1 MQESLPEDVKI
12 EVRRRS
18 AFKAARNDPRRTPT
32 PEYYIRQMNRSS
44 VAGTSGDSS
53 EDLSLASDW
62 SGASE
67 DDIFAGF
74 EDLGQLDGRIIKQ
87 EPIYSGDRQVGY
99 CYGKVINRYHI
110 RSYFRH
116 AMMMQTGH
124 ARSLAL
130 DLLDRY
136 GRLKQEFKN
145 HPVKKGSGVW
155 RAGLDGDDIF
165 LIENL
170 EIDRQY
176 RRCGFGSRLVRAMLE
191 TVESGTLYY
200 TAIVRPSALNENEL
214 QCESAAGTTTTEL
227 TSEDISKS
235 FWRSLGFRRIG
246 SSSWFGFAS
255 DAKHPSRHL
264 TRADD
269 YELPEVPL
277 GRLDLRL
284 QNDLIK
290 ALTSGDIDYAEVL
303 SRLFDDVAKD
313 DPRWKLTDADGNTVL
328 HFAATKIRPISVQW
342 ILSQTTELLQQRNND
357 GETPLD
363 ALLAKLEN
371 IRTTDYYNL
380 EAEDVSDYFSGFSDT
395 AVSCLM
401 SLNGRNEATDDEWQR
416 LKYGCTCGRC
426 ISGFLSPQMRSA
438 LEYQAEILSDQLLE
452 DISNGELW
460 VANNNSCL
468 YLFSHRLRN
477 KLKASQRMRK
487 GLVTLLGHIAA
498 CLQGNMIPSEHNVEM
513 ILRGARSSS
522 SERFLQRGGS
532 VEAVATMLF
541 RWAMESDELAGNPS
555 HLRLEAF
562 EAKICQVPACRN
574 DHEFGFVSG
583 MCGYERLSPIKY

>member
-1 MQESLPEDVKI
+1 MQESLPEDLKI

-18 AFKAARNDPRRTPT
+18 AFKAARNDPRPT
-32 PEYYIRQMNRSS
+32 PPPEFNIRRMNRSS

-67 DDIFAGF
+67 DEIFAGF

-99 CYGKVINRYHI
+99 W
-110 RSYFRH
+110 H
-116 AMMMQTGH
+116 AC
-124 ARSLAL
+124 SLAL

-136 GRLKQEFKN
+136 GRLKQEFKD

-155 RAGLDGDDIF
+155 RAGLDSDDIF

-176 RRCGFGSRLVRAMLE
+176 RRCGLGSRLVRAMLE
-191 TVESGTLYY
+191 TVESGTFSWKDDDRIDERRYFEIFL
-200 TAIVRPSALNENEL
+200 AVFGLSAYWLVFL
-214 QCESAAGTTTTEL
+214 VW
-227 TSEDISKS
+227 I
-235 FWRSLGFRRIG
+235 
-246 SSSWFGFAS
+246 AS

-264 TRADD
+264 SRADD
-269 YELPEVPL
+269 YELPDVPL

-290 ALTSGDIDYAEVL
+290 ALTSGDNDYAEVL
-303 SRLFDDVAKD
+303 SRLFDGVAKD

-328 HFAATKIRPISVQW
+328 HFAATKTRPISVQW
-342 ILSQTTELLQQRNND
+342 ILSRTTELLHQRNND

-380 EAEDVSDYFSGFSDT
+380 EAEDVSDYFSGFSDA

-401 SLNGRNEATDDEWQR
+401 SLNGSNEGTDDEWQR

-426 ISGFLSPQMRSA
+426 ISGFLSPRMRSA
-438 LEYQAEILSDQLLE
+438 FEYQAEILSDQLLE

-460 VANNNSCL
+460 VANNSTRLC
-468 YLFSHRLRN
+468 LFSHRLRN

-487 GLVTLLGHIAA
+487 GLVALLGHIAA
-498 CLQGNMIPSEHNVEM
+498 CLQRNMIPSEHNVEM
-513 ILRGARSSS
+513 ILRGAKSSS

-541 RWAMESDELAGNPS
+541 RWAMESDELAGNSS

-574 DHEFGFVSG
+574 DHEFGFGRTV
-583 MCGYERLSPIKY
+583 YEGLHTLIK

>member
-1 MQESLPEDVKI
+1 MQESLPEDLKI

-18 AFKAARNDPRRTPT
+18 AFKAARNDPRPT
-32 PEYYIRQMNRSS
+32 PPPEFNIRRMNRSS

-67 DDIFAGF
+67 DEIFAGF

-99 CYGKVINRYHI
+99 W
-110 RSYFRH
+110 H
-116 AMMMQTGH
+116 AC
-124 ARSLAL
+124 SLAL

-136 GRLKQEFKN
+136 GRLKQEFKD
-145 HPVKKGSGVW
+145 HPFKKGSGVW

-176 RRCGFGSRLVRAMLE
+176 RRCGLGSRL
-191 TVESGTLYY
+191 
-200 TAIVRPSALNENEL
+200 
-214 QCESAAGTTTTEL
+214 
-227 TSEDISKS
+227 
-235 FWRSLGFRRIG
+235 
-246 SSSWFGFAS
+246 FGFAS
-255 DAKHPSRHL
+255 EAKHPSRHL
-264 TRADD
+264 SRADD
-269 YELPEVPL
+269 YELPDVPL

-290 ALTSGDIDYAEVL
+290 ALTSGDNDYAEVL
-303 SRLFDDVAKD
+303 SRLFDGVAKD

-342 ILSQTTELLQQRNND
+342 ILSRTTELLHQRNND

-380 EAEDVSDYFSGFSDT
+380 EAEDVSDYFSGFSDA

-401 SLNGRNEATDDEWQR
+401 SLNGSNEGTDDEWQR

-426 ISGFLSPQMRSA
+426 ISGFLSPRMRSA
-438 LEYQAEILSDQLLE
+438 FEYQAEILSDQLLE

-460 VANNNSCL
+460 VANDSSRL

-487 GLVTLLGHIAA
+487 GLVALLGHIAA
-498 CLQGNMIPSEHNVEM
+498 CLQRNMIPSEHNVEM
-513 ILRGARSSS
+513 ILRGAKSSF
-522 SERFLQRGGS
+522 SERFLQRGES

-541 RWAMESDELAGNPS
+541 RWAMESDELAGNSS

-574 DHEFGFVSG
+574 DHEFGFGRTV
-583 MCGYERLSPIKY
+583 YEGLHTLIK

>member
-1 MQESLPEDVKI
+1 
-12 EVRRRS
+12 
-18 AFKAARNDPRRTPT
+18 
-32 PEYYIRQMNRSS
+32 
-44 VAGTSGDSS
+44 
-53 EDLSLASDW
+53 
-62 SGASE
+62 
-67 DDIFAGF
+67 
-74 EDLGQLDGRIIKQ
+74 
-87 EPIYSGDRQVGY
+87 
-99 CYGKVINRYHI
+99 
-110 RSYFRH
+110 H
-116 AMMMQTGH
+116 AC
-124 ARSLAL
+124 SLAL

-136 GRLKQEFKN
+136 GRLKQEFKD
-145 HPVKKGSGVW
+145 HPFKKGSGVW

-176 RRCGFGSRLVRAMLE
+176 RRCGLGSRLVRAMLE

-200 TAIVRPSALNENEL
+200 TAIVRPSALNGNEL
-214 QCESAAGTTTTEL
+214 QCESAAGRTTTEL

-235 FWRSLGFRRIG
+235 FWRSSGFRRIG

-255 DAKHPSRHL
+255 EAKHPSRHL
-264 TRADD
+264 SRADD
-269 YELPEVPL
+269 YELPDVAL

-290 ALTSGDIDYAEVL
+290 ALTSGDNDYAEVL
-303 SRLFDDVAKD
+303 SRLFDGVAKD

-342 ILSQTTELLQQRNND
+342 ILSRTTELLHQRNND

-380 EAEDVSDYFSGFSDT
+380 EAEDVSDYFSGFSDA

-401 SLNGRNEATDDEWQR
+401 SLNGSNEGTDDEWQR

-426 ISGFLSPQMRSA
+426 ISGFLSPRMRSA
-438 LEYQAEILSDQLLE
+438 FEYQAEILSDQLLE

-460 VANNNSCL
+460 VANDSSRL

-487 GLVTLLGHIAA
+487 GLVALLGHIAA
-498 CLQGNMIPSEHNVEM
+498 CLQRNMIPSEHNVEM
-513 ILRGARSSS
+513 ILRGAKSSF
-522 SERFLQRGGS
+522 SERFLQRGES

-541 RWAMESDELAGNPS
+541 RWAMESDELAGNSS

-574 DHEFGFVSG
+574 DHEFGFGRTV
-583 MCGYERLSPIKY
+583 YEGLHTLIK

>member
-1 MQESLPEDVKI
+1 MQESLPKDLKI

-18 AFKAARNDPRRTPT
+18 AFKAARNDPRPT
-32 PEYYIRQMNRSS
+32 PPPEFNIRRMNRSS

-67 DDIFAGF
+67 DEIFAGF

-116 AMMMQTGH
+116 AMMTQTGH
-124 ARSLAL
+124 ACSLAL

-136 GRLKQEFKN
+136 GRLKQEFKD
-145 HPVKKGSGVW
+145 HPFKKGSGVW

-176 RRCGFGSRLVRAMLE
+176 RRCGLGSRLVRAMLE
-191 TVESGTLYY
+191 TVESGTFSWKDDDRIDERRYFEIFL
-200 TAIVRPSALNENEL
+200 AVFGLSAYWLVFL
-214 QCESAAGTTTTEL
+214 VW
-227 TSEDISKS
+227 I
-235 FWRSLGFRRIG
+235 
-246 SSSWFGFAS
+246 AS

-264 TRADD
+264 SRADD
-269 YELPEVPL
+269 YELPDVPL

-290 ALTSGDIDYAEVL
+290 ALTSGDNDYAEVL
-303 SRLFDDVAKD
+303 SRLFDGVAKD

-328 HFAATKIRPISVQW
+328 HFAATKTRPISVQW
-342 ILSQTTELLQQRNND
+342 ILSRTTELLQQRNND

-380 EAEDVSDYFSGFSDT
+380 EAEDVSDYFSGFSDA

-401 SLNGRNEATDDEWQR
+401 SLNGSNEGTDDEWQR

-426 ISGFLSPQMRSA
+426 ISGFLSPRMRSA
-438 LEYQAEILSDQLLE
+438 FEYQAEILSDQLLE

-460 VANNNSCL
+460 VANNSSRLC
-468 YLFSHRLRN
+468 LFSHRLRN

-487 GLVTLLGHIAA
+487 GLVALLGHIAA
-498 CLQGNMIPSEHNVEM
+498 CLQRNMIPSEHNVEM
-513 ILRGARSSS
+513 ILRGAKSSS

-541 RWAMESDELAGNPS
+541 RWAMESDELAGTPS

-574 DHEFGFVSG
+574 DHEFGF
-583 MCGYERLSPIKY
+583 

>member
-1 MQESLPEDVKI
+1 
-12 EVRRRS
+12 
-18 AFKAARNDPRRTPT
+18 
-32 PEYYIRQMNRSS
+32 
-44 VAGTSGDSS
+44 
-53 EDLSLASDW
+53 
-62 SGASE
+62 
-67 DDIFAGF
+67 
-74 EDLGQLDGRIIKQ
+74 
-87 EPIYSGDRQVGY
+87 
-99 CYGKVINRYHI
+99 
-110 RSYFRH
+110 
-116 AMMMQTGH
+116 
-124 ARSLAL
+124 
-130 DLLDRY
+130 
-136 GRLKQEFKN
+136 
-145 HPVKKGSGVW
+145 
-155 RAGLDGDDIF
+155 
-165 LIENL
+165 
-170 EIDRQY
+170 
-176 RRCGFGSRLVRAMLE
+176 MLE

-200 TAIVRPSALNENEL
+200 TAIVRPSALNGNEL
-214 QCESAAGTTTTEL
+214 QCESAAGRTTTEL

-235 FWRSLGFRRIG
+235 FWQSLGFRRIG

-290 ALTSGDIDYAEVL
+290 ALTSSDIDYAEVL

-342 ILSQTTELLQQRNND
+342 ILSQTTELLQQRNSD

-371 IRTTDYYNL
+371 IQTTDYYNL
-380 EAEDVSDYFSGFSDT
+380 EAEDVSDYFSGFSDA
-395 AVSCLM
+395 AVLCLM
-401 SLNGRNEATDDEWQR
+401 SLNGSNEGTDDEWQR

-426 ISGFLSPQMRSA
+426 ISGFLSPRMRSA

-460 VANNNSCL
+460 VANNSSCL

-498 CLQGNMIPSEHNVEM
+498 CLQRNMIPSEYNVEM

-532 VEAVATMLF
+532 VGAVATMLF

-562 EAKICQVPACRN
+562 EAKICQVPACPN

>member
-1 MQESLPEDVKI
+1 MQESLPEDLKI

-18 AFKAARNDPRRTPT
+18 AFKAARNDPRPT
-32 PEYYIRQMNRSS
+32 PPPEFNIRRMNRSS

-67 DDIFAGF
+67 DEIFAGF

-87 EPIYSGDRQVGY
+87 EPIYSGDRQVG
-99 CYGKVINRYHI
+99 
-110 RSYFRH
+110 H
-116 AMMMQTGH
+116 AC
-124 ARSLAL
+124 SLAL

-136 GRLKQEFKN
+136 GRLKQEFKD
-145 HPVKKGSGVW
+145 HPFKKGSGVW

-176 RRCGFGSRLVRAMLE
+176 RRCGLGSRLVRAMLE

-200 TAIVRPSALNENEL
+200 TAIVRPSALNGNEL
-214 QCESAAGTTTTEL
+214 QCESAAGRTTTEL

-235 FWRSLGFRRIG
+235 FWRSLGFRRID

-380 EAEDVSDYFSGFSDT
+380 EAEDVSDYFSGFSDA

-401 SLNGRNEATDDEWQR
+401 SLNGRNEGTDDEWQR
-416 LKYGCTCGRC
+416 L
-426 ISGFLSPQMRSA
+426 
-438 LEYQAEILSDQLLE
+438 
-452 DISNGELW
+452 
-460 VANNNSCL
+460 
-468 YLFSHRLRN
+468 
-477 KLKASQRMRK
+477 
-487 GLVTLLGHIAA
+487 
-498 CLQGNMIPSEHNVEM
+498 
-513 ILRGARSSS
+513 
-522 SERFLQRGGS
+522 
-532 VEAVATMLF
+532 
-541 RWAMESDELAGNPS
+541 
-555 HLRLEAF
+555 
-562 EAKICQVPACRN
+562 
-574 DHEFGFVSG
+574 
-583 MCGYERLSPIKY
+583 